1 MIRSLTLPLS
11 IAIRTLL
18 FAQPPVPPP
27 VGTDLNSG
35 LPSDWTIEN
44 PTTGFVW
51 GNSVGYGGSGG
62 LIMDCGGCPS
72 YQESTLWS
80 PWLDLS
86 SDPLIDITFKCAIIG
101 TSTMV
106 PPPIFVRRDGVGG
119 SSYEHVYG
127 FAGLIPP
134 PNEVIPSTINPFPPL
149 DPGNVQ
155 WVDLTYSFYAGLND
169 DSVRIGLG
177 SGIPLGGWAL
187 LDDIGIGG
195 LPTSITSHHVNKPM
209 IIRNGDDVT
218 VQSDEPMQRLEIFD
232 TMGRMLRL
240 VDGNDQR
247 SVGVP
252 LGNVES
258 GVRLLRVWLE
268 DGPVTMRIGL

>member
-51 GNSVGYGGSGG
+51 GNSVGYGGSGARSWIAG
-62 LIMDCGGCPS
+62 MSELPGKHALVAVARLVQRS
-72 YQESTLWS
+72 A
-80 PWLDLS
+80 
-86 SDPLIDITFKCAIIG
+86 IDITFKCAIIG